1 MYEQQAEPS
10 LQLRLRLKQS
20 IVAVVQLLSC
30 VGLFATPW
38 TAARQAPVSSTISR
52 SLLTFMSFELVMPPN
67 HFILCCHKDSRCC
80 RKKKFMLLM
89 I

>member
-20 IVAVVQLLSC
+20 IVAVVQLLSR
-30 VGLFATPW
+30 VGIFTTPW
-38 TAARQAPVSSTISR
+38 TAACQAPVSSTISQ
-52 SLLTFMSFELVMPPN
+52 SLLMFMSFELVMLPN

-80 RKKKFMLLM
+80 RKKSLCF
-89 I
+89 